1 MAIDKSLRYAY
12 RFGGHPGASHE
23 GVGSGQTSSGRG
35 TGGGQDFQPP
45 QRAPV
50 YTAPEPDFTPD
61 YSSLDN
67 EEQSAVDRGEPTAQI
82 TPKERNEQGY
92 GPGGTSNPDYV
103 AKQFEETGDLDVFT
117 DLTGFDTAPKV
128 DVKDIMGEVTDPGS
142 VSYDPDYKTPEEIR
156 TLSQDPNYG
165 QFFRQ
170 PPVVETPKSGI
181 MSKIFDVGK
190 EVALNMF
197 LPKPMRTALGYYKG
211 AKNVSN
217 FLAKK
222 GITNDD
228 IFKLGMAKLKTLKGG
243 ELIDDKIDT
252 QKKYTKKLVTGDE
265 RKDDIVKQ
273 VSGGKDIVTKTAK
286 KFTGITDEQ
295 RTELIKRRNIVQGIL
310 DQGVYEGEKITGEQR
325 NNLINYIEQIS
336 KFIVDPMDMA
346 AHGGRIGK
354 ALEGRNRYI

>member
-1 MAIDKSLRYAY
+1 MAIDKSIRQHYRNIGFSKVKPSKNGLRPGYA
-12 RFGGHPGASHE
+12 FAGTGGSTG
-23 GVGSGQTSSGRG
+23 SSGG

-181 MSKIFDVGK
+181 VSKIFDVGK

-228 IFKLGMAKLKTLKGG
+228 IFKLGMAKLKTLRGG

-265 RKDDIVKQ
+265 RKDDQPTIQ
-273 VSGGKDIVTKTAK
+273 EAVTGEGLKNPYLK
-286 KFTGITDEQ
+286 
-295 RTELIKRRNIVQGIL
+295 L
-310 DQGVYEGEKITGEQR
+310 DQYIAELSRTDPKRLMSAYKKAQIRIDSGEATQ
-325 NNLINYIEQIS
+325 
-336 KFIVDPMDMA
+336 
-346 AHGGRIGK
+346 
-354 ALEGRNRYI
+354 